1 VQLHPAHEALP
12 SLGGA
17 PLALPGTGHDLHSPV
32 SALVAL
38 QRELHAP
45 GSERSCVHL
54 EFDLAGTDV
63 RYEAGDHVG
72 VFAENSDAVV
82 AEGGRLL
89 GWDLDTVFSLVS
101 DSGQHASLPEPF
113 PCPISLRVAL
123 ARYTDLLS
131 SPKKAALLA
140 LAQQAASPEE
150 AARLRHLAGPQGKV
164 RPPAGGR
171 CLSLPLLGMVESG
184 ASPPVISW
192 SCTRLRRNA
201 GVHGIAACLG
211 TQGAVSALEIRPVAG
226 LYSARR
232 ALPLGIVG
240 P

>member
-1 VQLHPAHEALP
+1 MQLHPAHEALP
-12 SLGGA
+12 SLGA
-17 PLALPGTGHDLHSPV
+17 PPLASPGAGHDLHSPV
-32 SALVAL
+32 SALVAM

-89 GWDLDTVFSLVS
+89 GVDLDTVFSLVS

-140 LAQQAASPEE
+140 LAEQAASPEE

-164 RPPAGGR
+164 RPPAA
-171 CLSLPLLGMVESG
+171 E
-184 ASPPVISW
+184 
-192 SCTRLRRNA
+192 
-201 GVHGIAACLG
+201 AAPGC
-211 TQGAVSALEIRPVAG
+211 
-226 LYSARR
+226 
-232 ALPLGIVG
+232 
-240 P
+240 